1 MNQKSSIT
9 ILFVF
14 PKTIKYVNIVI
25 MEFKQFTR
33 SPFRNENNFAVAQQA
48 EAKVRKFE
56 PMRLASIQSEAKNNQ
71 GASPNFVIDDDND
84 VRSVNTEALSESER
98 FVGRTSVGSKKKE
111 ICSPRINTVVEGH
124 RIDPTNNT
132 SQRLLVG
139 VMVEALF
146 GGRDHYLKGKI
157 VRTRFNGSFDILY
170 DNGERELG
178 ISRDLIREIRVA
190 EEQSNIAKREN
201 TSDRQASESADNDGP
216 PMKIGT
222 MLEMRDEDGKYI
234 PAKIMRMRN
243 DGTYDVLCQD
253 EGFPDF
259 GKFGVPRCNLR
270 LPSSSVKKNPRQDV
284 GSTSTIK
291 TSKKNTLESSVEKQ
305 ESYRSLRSSASN
317 RNLDN
322 PELDI
327 GSLVEV
333 RYRGKNKYWPG
344 KITRKRYD
352 GSYDIFYNDG
362 EREICVSRELIRARP
377 VKRNEASV
385 PLKEIQPRNT
395 ESSGLCVGDEVEA
408 RYRGNRKYYSGK
420 IARKRFDGT
429 YDINY
434 EDGDKETRVA
444 RELIIAKTAATVNGP
459 NEMIQGLDCIETLII
474 GTRVKARYRG
484 KSKFF
489 PGKIVKCRENDRFD
503 IRYDNDDE
511 EIQVK
516 RNLIVALSKEH
527 LQLPS
532 NGIAVSHSNVNL
544 MVSPPKEEGA
554 ETATKLD
561 VGIEVEALYRGKN
574 TFYQGKIT
582 RKRYDGSFDILYI
595 DGEREIAVSKELIR
609 AKKRNQEVE
618 SDDQAAIGSDTSAHC
633 VKSWYEPKS
642 ESSEQDAIFS
652 VGTKVECRYKGAVNG
667 VYYPGVISD
676 IHSDTTDAG
685 STKTYDVQYDDGDAD
700 FHLGVENLR
709 TVLDKRA
716 VSGSESSEQDA
727 AIFSVGAK
735 VECRY
740 KGAVNGVY
748 YPGVIIDIHS
758 DTTDAG
764 STKTYDVQYD
774 DGDADFRLGVEN
786 LRIVLK
792 EKTKVRR
799 PRHVGDTLSNEAHPK
814 KDCGQRGTEGGYT
827 RSLLNSSP
835 QTPETPRTVLIDLDL
850 ERLEKVT
857 KCVSSIQTIV
867 RQINTIDL
875 NESIQAQD
883 MNKFM
888 CLINEKEAYVK
899 KIIDLI
905 VEILS
910 QTIRVE
916 LFASEA
922 DFLSVL
928 KAHHAILQKAVQ
940 CIHTVDETAIDDL
953 KRAVEE
959 VFCKKASRAG
969 MNDQCVAQQK

>member
-1 MNQKSSIT
+1 
-9 ILFVF
+9 
-14 PKTIKYVNIVI
+14 

-685 STKTYDVQYDDGDAD
+685 PTKTYDVQYDDGDAD

-709 TVLDKRA
+709 TVSDKRA

-727 AIFSVGAK
+727 IFSVGTK

-748 YPGVIIDIHS
+748 YPGVISDIHS

-764 STKTYDVQYD
+764 PTKTYDVQYD
-774 DGDADFRLGVEN
+774 DGDADFHLGVEN
-786 LRIVLK
+786 LRTVFSRD
-792 EKTKVRR
+792 VS
-799 PRHVGDTLSNEAHPK
+799 DTLSNEVHPR
-814 KDCGQRGTEGGYT
+814 KDCGQRGTEGDYT

-857 KCVSSIQTIV
+857 KSVSSIQTIV
-867 RQINTIDL
+867 RQINTIHL
-875 NESIQAQD
+875 NESIQAQE

-888 CLINEKEAYVK
+888 CLINEKEAYAK
-899 KIIDLI
+899 KILDLI

-922 DFLSVL
+922 DFLSAL

-969 MNDQCVAQQK
+969 MNDQYMVQQN